1 MNKQKKVIIAV
12 LTLVVTMMVGYAL
25 FSEALTINGT
35 ATAKGDFS
43 ITATCTPGF
52 SSEIGVSKEEYISDT
67 NLFFE
72 KLIEMVPEAQPVF
85 INSENESGYKND
97 TCTVNGNNVSIHVD
111 LSYPGAYRLFVVKF
125 TNNGTI
131 PAKIDPSAI
140 WNGSSGIRGDISG
153 GFNSNSAVDTYYQDG
168 FSLFSF
174 ENLNFESAGEAPI
187 LKTNPVLE
195 PGKSSYAVIR
205 VAWDS
210 NDTGN
215 KRDIS
220 IEFDHEFLFTQVTV
234 D

>member
-52 SSEIGVSKEEYISDT
+52 SSEIGVSKEEYISDA

-72 KLIEMVPEAQPVF
+72 KFSEMVPEAQFVF

-131 PAKIDPSAI
+131 PAKIDPSSLF
-140 WNGSSGIRGDISG
+140 GESGIRGDTSG
-153 GFNSNSAVDTYYQDG
+153 GFNSTSGLDVYYQDG
-168 FSLFSF
+168 FNLFSF
-174 ENLNFESAGEAPI
+174 ENLNFESATEAAI